1 MGQVAVTLNGR
12 SYRFDFG
19 DGEEAR
25 LAELATFVKGRV
37 EEIGRQFGNAGDER
51 ILLMAALLIADELWD
66 ARVAL
71 SEKAVATNEPAKDA
85 AQEAANQ
92 PVREA
97 AAERREQEAAPST
110 GAGLR
115 LPSRDD
121 RCRDGCPR
129 SRSTIDLEN

>member
-1 MGQVAVTLNGR
+1 MRQVAVTLNGR
-12 SYRFDFG
+12 SYRFDCG

-25 LAELATFVKGRV
+25 LAELAAFVKGRI

-71 SEKAVATNEPAKDA
+71 AEKAVATNEPVIDA
-85 AQEAANQ
+85 AKEPISQPANQ

-97 AAERREQEAAPST
+97 APERREQEAIRAEHRRRVTAPVE
-110 GAGLR
+110 G
-115 LPSRDD
+115 
-121 RCRDGCPR
+121 
-129 SRSTIDLEN
+129 

>member
-12 SYRFDFG
+12 SYRFDCG

-25 LAELATFVKGRV
+25 LAELAAFVKGRV

-71 SEKAVATNEPAKDA
+71 AEKAVAANEPVNDA
-85 AQEAANQ
+85 AKEPISQPANQ

-97 AAERREQEAAPST
+97 AAERREQEAIRAEHRRRVTAPIE
-110 GAGLR
+110 G
-115 LPSRDD
+115 
-121 RCRDGCPR
+121 
-129 SRSTIDLEN
+129 

>member
-12 SYRFDFG
+12 SYRFDCG

-25 LAELATFVKGRV
+25 LAELAAFVKGRV

-71 SEKAVATNEPAKDA
+71 AEKAVATNEPVKDTA
-85 AQEAANQ
+85 NEPISQPANQ

-97 AAERREQEAAPST
+97 AAERREQEAISAEQRRRVTAPVE
-110 GAGLR
+110 G
-115 LPSRDD
+115 
-121 RCRDGCPR
+121 
-129 SRSTIDLEN
+129 

>member
-12 SYRFDFG
+12 SYRFDCG

-25 LAELATFVKGRV
+25 LAELAAFVKGRV

-71 SEKAVATNEPAKDA
+71 AEKAVAVNEPVKDA
-85 AQEAANQ
+85 AKEPISQPANQ

-97 AAERREQEAAPST
+97 AAERREQEAIRAEHRRRVTAPVE
-110 GAGLR
+110 G
-115 LPSRDD
+115 
-121 RCRDGCPR
+121 
-129 SRSTIDLEN
+129 

>member
-12 SYRFDFG
+12 SYRFDCG

-25 LAELATFVKGRV
+25 LAELAAFVKGRV

-66 ARVAL
+66 ARVAPA
-71 SEKAVATNEPAKDA
+71 EKAVAANEPVNDA
-85 AQEAANQ
+85 AKEPISQPANQ

-97 AAERREQEAAPST
+97 AAERREQEAIRAEHRRRVTAPVE
-110 GAGLR
+110 G
-115 LPSRDD
+115 
-121 RCRDGCPR
+121 
-129 SRSTIDLEN
+129 

>member
-12 SYRFDFG
+12 SYRFDCG

-25 LAELATFVKGRV
+25 LAELAAFVKGRV

-71 SEKAVATNEPAKDA
+71 AEKVVATNEPANDA
-85 AQEAANQ
+85 AKEPSQPANQ

-97 AAERREQEAAPST
+97 AAERREQEAIRAEHRRRVTAPVE
-110 GAGLR
+110 G
-115 LPSRDD
+115 
-121 RCRDGCPR
+121 
-129 SRSTIDLEN
+129 